1 MNLREKKETLEKLQ
15 ITYKELKNKQ
25 DLFSEKLLQQETQ
38 IQTMSQELE
47 RLIVETE
54 EKREQYK

>member
-1 MNLREKKETLEKLQ
+1 MREKKETLEKLQ